1 MCRGI
6 GPELNQFLASF
17 LQGWTFGR
25 NLIGQSI
32 GTGKTAF
39 VQIARIYRP
48 LVLVGLTGALVKHP
62 FVARMLTEDGNC
74 YHRSLNSGSILIST
88 WNTRGT
94 IPRQFL
100 GRGTSVNKAVA
111 ESIKTPTEHKYF
123 PAFHNGV
130 TILCKSLT
138 ASDKTIEISGYAVV
152 NGCQSITSLY
162 ENAASITPDLRMITK
177 FHRSGA
183 GFPARY

>member
-48 LVLVGLTGALVKHP
+48 LVLVGLTGALVSEPPPRWAVGRLLGFLELLPQLPVAPKIVAVEHP
-62 FVARMLTEDGNC
+62 IRTMSSSSIPKRCEGAARRSPCSTKCAAGMLRTRTNADRLKPRCEP
-74 YHRSLNSGSILIST
+74 ILPKAT
-88 WNTRGT
+88 
-94 IPRQFL
+94 
-100 GRGTSVNKAVA
+100 GRLP
-111 ESIKTPTEHKYF
+111 E
-123 PAFHNGV
+123 
-130 TILCKSLT
+130 
-138 ASDKTIEISGYAVV
+138 
-152 NGCQSITSLY
+152 
-162 ENAASITPDLRMITK
+162 R
-177 FHRSGA
+177 R
-183 GFPARY
+183 

>member
-1 MCRGI
+1 MC
-6 GPELNQFLASF
+6 
-17 LQGWTFGR
+17 GR
-25 NLIGQSI
+25 NASNKDKRRQVEAALRANPAKSNRE
-32 GTGKTAF
+32 
-39 VQIARIYRP
+39 IARET
-48 LVLVGLTGALVKHP
+48 VTTHP

-123 PAFHNGV
+123 PAFDNGV